1 MADPNFKNRTLYHG
15 DNLEFLRG
23 MNSETVH
30 LIATDPPFNKN
41 RDFHATPD
49 SLASGARF
57 KDRWSWD
64 KDVHE
69 EWTDSIQDDWPA
81 VWEVIGT
88 ARAAYGDDMGAF
100 LCWLGV
106 RLMEMRR
113 ILRQDGSIYLHIDHT
128 AHAYVKCLM
137 DAIFGRKQFRN
148 EIVWSYQGT
157 GQPKNAFK
165 RKHDTILFYA
175 KSAKSFFSEEG
186 SREPI
191 SDFSK
196 SKYTRQDEK
205 GRYKDIRHPDGSI
218 HRQYIRE
225 YQRMRD
231 VWDIPIINAMAK

>member
-1 MADPNFKNRTLYHG
+1 MAEPNFKNRTLYHG

-88 ARAAYGDDMGAF
+88 ARATYGDDMGAF

-106 RLMEMRR
+106 RLLEMQRV
-113 ILRQDGSIYLHIDHT
+113 LREDGSIYLHIDHT
-128 AHAYVKCLM
+128 AHAYVKCVM
-137 DAIFGRKQFRN
+137 DAIFGAKNFRN
-148 EIVWSYQGT
+148 EIVWCYRGMPS
-157 GQPKNAFK
+157 KAK
-165 RKHDTILFYA
+165 RWQQKHDIILF
-175 KSAKSFFSEEG
+175 G
-186 SREPI
+186 SGGTV
-191 SDFSK
+191 SDMS
-196 SKYTRQDEK
+196 
-205 GRYKDIRHPDGSI
+205 
-218 HRQYIRE
+218 
-225 YQRMRD
+225 
-231 VWDIPIINAMAK
+231 

>member
-1 MADPNFKNRTLYHG
+1 MAEPNFKNRTLYHG

-88 ARAAYGDDMGAF
+88 ARATYGDDMGAF

-106 RLMEMRR
+106 RLLEMQRV
-113 ILRQDGSIYLHIDHT
+113 LREDGSIYLHIDHT
-128 AHAYVKCLM
+128 AHAYVKCVM
-137 DAIFGRKQFRN
+137 DAIFGAKNFRN
-148 EIVWSYQGT
+148 EIVWCYRGMPS
-157 GQPKNAFK
+157 KAK
-165 RKHDTILFYA
+165 RWQQKHDIILF
-175 KSAKSFFSEEG
+175 G
-186 SREPI
+186 SGHLV
-191 SDFSK
+191 SDATSRLY
-196 SKYTRQDEK
+196 S
-205 GRYKDIRHPDGSI
+205 
-218 HRQYIRE
+218 
-225 YQRMRD
+225 M
-231 VWDIPIINAMAK
+231 M

>member
-1 MADPNFKNRTLYHG
+1 
-15 DNLEFLRG
+15 

-88 ARAAYGDDMGAF
+88 ARATYGDDMGAF

-106 RLMEMRR
+106 RLLEMQRV
-113 ILRQDGSIYLHIDHT
+113 LREDGSIYLHIDHT
-128 AHAYVKCLM
+128 AHAYVKCVM
-137 DAIFGRKQFRN
+137 DAIFGAKNFRN
-148 EIVWSYQGT
+148 EIVWCYRGMPS
-157 GQPKNAFK
+157 KAK
-165 RKHDTILFYA
+165 RWQQKHDIILF
-175 KSAKSFFSEEG
+175 G
-186 SREPI
+186 SGGTV
-191 SDFSK
+191 SDMS
-196 SKYTRQDEK
+196 
-205 GRYKDIRHPDGSI
+205 
-218 HRQYIRE
+218 
-225 YQRMRD
+225 
-231 VWDIPIINAMAK
+231 